1 LPLLSGASTPPHIFH
16 FQAQPEKLS
25 YKSSS
30 TGTTPSS
37 ERKHELGY
45 STEPQVDSA
54 DEVMKLV
61 RQIYL
66 SVLFYYKSVIVIIS
80 SFVICIPAV

>member
-1 LPLLSGASTPPHIFH
+1 MMLQQSHIFP

-54 DEVMKLV
+54 DEVMKLITFFICKTV
-61 RQIYL
+61 SL
-66 SVLFYYKSVIVIIS
+66 MYYSIIR
-80 SFVICIPAV
+80 V